1 MGPGME
7 DRDRT
12 VLRRS
17 SLAPPARRVS
27 TALSRRH
34 SHCSIIETGDR
45 AVVLVE
51 SSDSS
56 CLQPAISCSDVTDR
70 LPVVAGTGWA
80 GSLHSCRD
88 SSSSADS
95 SDLDTELR
103 RMEETQQEIAVTLGS
118 LLGNAVGHSDHHST
132 LGSHRPCHARHQ
144 SPYAEEAVGRQIE
157 SQITAKSGNL
167 TTNLNSDDRKN
178 FEIHRNSYDLA
189 SPVKTKFHELIKS
202 VKNIRPRRSVEER
215 GPPQAAAERL
225 ERKILQPESFSVEDF
240 TALMRE
246 LPANHFLPEVGVEAV
261 GEERGRGGP
270 GGSDSTLLHIVR
282 ELVDTER
289 DYCANLALLTQQLP
303 AYLAGCEEAGLPD
316 LLDCVPELSSLPA
329 ILHTSQALLGQFE
342 ARLAGWEER
351 PRLAG
356 CFTRPGP
363 RLLLPYLPYLT
374 QFSALC
380 HNLAAAR
387 ARHPALERRCA
398 QFEQLP
404 ACRALQIPHFL
415 LKPVQRLPQY
425 KLLLQQYSKHLQ
437 PGSGDEA
444 DTALAIQILSDT
456 LNLANSDI
464 P

>member
-1 MGPGME
+1 M
-7 DRDRT
+7 
-12 VLRRS
+12 
-17 SLAPPARRVS
+17 
-27 TALSRRH
+27 
-34 SHCSIIETGDR
+34 
-45 AVVLVE
+45 
-51 SSDSS
+51 
-56 CLQPAISCSDVTDR
+56 
-70 LPVVAGTGWA
+70 
-80 GSLHSCRD
+80 
-88 SSSSADS
+88 
-95 SDLDTELR
+95 
-103 RMEETQQEIAVTLGS
+103 
-118 LLGNAVGHSDHHST
+118 
-132 LGSHRPCHARHQ
+132 
-144 SPYAEEAVGRQIE
+144 
-157 SQITAKSGNL
+157 
-167 TTNLNSDDRKN
+167 
-178 FEIHRNSYDLA
+178 HRNSYDLA

-246 LPANHFLPEVGVEAV
+246 LPANHFLPEVGGEAV
-261 GEERGRGGP
+261 AEERGQGGP
-270 GGSDSTLLHIVR
+270 GGSGSTLLHIVR

-289 DYCANLALLTQQLP
+289 DYCASLALLTQQLP

-356 CFTRPGP
+356 CFTRHGP
-363 RLLLPYLPYLT
+363 RLFLPYLPYLA
-374 QFSALC
+374 QFSALS

-387 ARHPALERRCA
+387 GRHPALERRCA
-398 QFEQLP
+398 QFERLP